1 MFKVIAVVAA
11 ACSARS
17 FVTVASGTGTVVVL
31 SLVLKA

>member
-17 FVTVASGTGTVVVL
+17 FVTGTGTGTVVVL